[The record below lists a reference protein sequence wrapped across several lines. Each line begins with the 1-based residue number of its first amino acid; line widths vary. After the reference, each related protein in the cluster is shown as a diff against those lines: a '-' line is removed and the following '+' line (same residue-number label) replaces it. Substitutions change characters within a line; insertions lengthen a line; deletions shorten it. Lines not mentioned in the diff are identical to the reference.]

1 MYYIF
6 TQNHRVA
13 LQQLIYKLHS
23 KFLKMKPKKLDS
35 KGNIIVG
42 TTAIL
47 IVALLL
53 ICIFVITSI
62 NYIQNSNIDSESND
76 IFKNVIDDYSA
87 NLEILAQSAIADA
100 TQKIYN
106 GLRIQNSEDQI
117 KKNLDKLLER
127 KNEEF
132 KDKYD
137 IDLSSQTLS
146 VEPTDSPWKVLFKV
160 KLNGKK
166 GSEEFSQIIE
176 RNASIEGLRD
186 PLPIAKLTILSGI
199 MAYDDKIHYKTS
211 LSAYM
216 LLHNFDSPESYIE
229 ATAPLT
235 IKKCPYD
242 PYVHHGDP
250 NVLKDCLDTG
260 YFHESADGSC
270 YLCRLE
276 GKGKCPH
283 YGMEVFIQTHT
294 PLGNESLSCS
304 DHVVFADHYNGAK
317 IDPDDWNSLI
327 LDSSHR
333 KKYGLDGN
341 ESY

>member
-1 MYYIF
+1 M
-6 TQNHRVA
+6 QNHTVA
-13 LQQLIYKLHS
+13 LQQLIYKLLA

-47 IVALLL
+47 VVALL
-53 ICIFVITSI
+53 IVCIFVVTTI
-62 NYIQNSNIDSESND
+62 NFIQDSNIDSQAND
-76 IFKNVIDDYSA
+76 NFKYIIDDYSA
-87 NLEILAQSAIADA
+87 NLEVLGRDAIAEA
-100 TQKIYN
+100 TQKVYN
-106 GLRIQNSEDQI
+106 GLTVRDSEDQI
-117 KKNLDKLLER
+117 KKNLNNLLES

-137 IDLSSQTLS
+137 IDISSEALS
-146 VEPTDSPWKVLFKV
+146 VENTDSPWKVLFKV
-160 KLNGKK
+160 KLEGRK
-166 GSEEFSQIIE
+166 GNEHFSKIVE
-176 RNASIEGLRD
+176 RNASVEGLRD
-186 PLPIAKLTILSGI
+186 PLPIAKLTIASGI
-199 MAYDDKIHYKTS
+199 MAYDDKIHYKTA

-242 PYVHHGDP
+242 PYIHHGDP
-250 NVLKDCLDTG
+250 GVLRDCLDTG

-283 YGMEVFIQTHT
+283 YGFEVFIQTHT

-304 DHVVFADHYNGAK
+304 DHVVFADHYNGNK
-317 IDPDDWNSLI
+317 INPDDWDSLI
-327 LDSSHR
+327 LDNSHR
-333 KKYGLDGN
+333 KKYGLIGN

>member
-1 MYYIF
+1 
-6 TQNHRVA
+6 
-13 LQQLIYKLHS
+13 
-23 KFLKMKPKKLDS
+23 MKAKKLDS

-53 ICIFVITSI
+53 ISIFVITTMTFI
-62 NYIQNSNIDSESND
+62 KDSNIDSEAND
-76 IFKNVIDDYSA
+76 NFKYIIDDYSD
-87 NLEILAQSAIADA
+87 NLEVLGRDAIAEA
-100 TQKIYN
+100 TQKVYN
-106 GLRIQNSEDQI
+106 GLPIRDSEDQI
-117 KKNLDKLLER
+117 SKNLDKLLDDE
-127 KNEEF
+127 NNEF
-132 KDKYD
+132 KQKYD
-137 IDLSSQTLS
+137 IDLSSEVMS
-146 VEPTDSPWKVLFKV
+146 VEPSDSPWKVLFKV

-166 GSEEFSQIIE
+166 DNNEFNQIIE

-186 PLPIAKLTILSGI
+186 PLPIAKLTIASGV
-199 MAYDDKIHYKTS
+199 MAYDDKIHYKTA

-216 LLHNFDSPESYIE
+216 LVHNFDSPESYIE
-229 ATAPLT
+229 ATAPMT
-235 IKKCPYD
+235 MKKCPYD

-250 NVLKDCLDTG
+250 GVLRDCLDTG

-304 DHVVFADHYNGAK
+304 DHVVFADHYNGEK
-317 IDPDDWNSLI
+317 IDPNDWDSLI

-333 KKYGLDGN
+333 KKYGLVGN

>member
-1 MYYIF
+1 M
-6 TQNHRVA
+6 QNHRVA
-13 LQQLIYKLHS
+13 LQQLIYKFQAKS
-23 KFLKMKPKKLDS
+23 LKMKAKKPDS

-53 ICIFVITSI
+53 ISIFVITTI
-62 NYIQNSNIDSESND
+62 TFIQNSNIDSENND
-76 IFKNVIDDYSA
+76 NFKYVIDDYSA
-87 NLEILAQSAIADA
+87 NLEILGRDAIAEA
-100 TQKIYN
+100 TQKVYN
-106 GLRIQNSEDQI
+106 GLPVRDSPDQI
-117 KKNLDKLLER
+117 KKNLNNILED

-132 KDKYD
+132 KKKYD
-137 IDLSSQTLS
+137 IDLSSEVIS
-146 VEPTDSPWKVLFKV
+146 VEPTDSPWKLLFKV

-166 GSEEFSQIIE
+166 GSDEFSQIIE

-186 PLPIAKLTILSGI
+186 PLPIAKLTIASGV
-199 MAYDDKIHYKTS
+199 MAYDDKIHYKTA

-235 IKKCPYD
+235 IKRCPYD

-250 NVLKDCLDTG
+250 GVLRDCLDTG

-304 DHVVFADHYNGAK
+304 DHVVFADHYNGEK
-317 IDPDDWNSLI
+317 INPDDWDSLI
-327 LDSSHR
+327 LDASHR
-333 KKYGLDGN
+333 KKYGLVGN

>member
-1 MYYIF
+1 
-6 TQNHRVA
+6 
-13 LQQLIYKLHS
+13 
-23 KFLKMKPKKLDS
+23 MKIRKLDN
-35 KGNIIVG
+35 KGNLIVG
-42 TTAIL
+42 STAIMIVGL
-47 IVALLL
+47 IL
-53 ICIFVITSI
+53 ICVFAVSTL
-62 NYIQNSNIDSESND
+62 NLIQNSNIDSVNND
-76 IFKNVIDDYSA
+76 NFKYIIDDYTI
-87 NLEILAQSAIADA
+87 NLEVLGRDAIAEA

-106 GLRIQNSEDQI
+106 GLSIHNSPDQI
-117 KKNLDKLLER
+117 RKNLNKLLLK

-137 IDLSSQTLS
+137 IDLSSEVLS
-146 VEPTDSPWKVLFKV
+146 VEPTDSPWKILFKV
-160 KLNGKK
+160 KVNGKK
-166 GSEEFSQIIE
+166 DNNEFSQVIE
-176 RNASIEGLRD
+176 SYSPVEGLRD
-186 PLPIAKLTILSGI
+186 PLPVAKLTIASGI
-199 MAYDDKIHYKTS
+199 MAYDDKIHYKTA

-229 ATAPLT
+229 ATAPMT

-242 PYVHHGDP
+242 PYIHHGDP
-250 NVLKDCLDTG
+250 GVLRDCLDTG

-283 YGMEVFIQTHT
+283 YGFEVFIQTHT

-304 DHVVFADHYNGAK
+304 DHVVFADHYNGQK
-317 IDPDDWNSLI
+317 INPDDWDSLI

-333 KKYGLDGN
+333 KKYGLVGN

>member
-1 MYYIF
+1 
-6 TQNHRVA
+6 
-13 LQQLIYKLHS
+13 
-23 KFLKMKPKKLDS
+23 MKIRKLDN
-35 KGNIIVG
+35 KGNLIVG
-42 TTAIL
+42 STAIMIVGL
-47 IVALLL
+47 IL
-53 ICIFVITSI
+53 ICVFAVSTL
-62 NYIQNSNIDSESND
+62 NLIQNSNIDSVNND
-76 IFKNVIDDYSA
+76 NFKYIIDDYTV
-87 NLEILAQSAIADA
+87 NLEVLGRDAIAEA

-106 GLRIQNSEDQI
+106 GLSIHNSPDQI
-117 KKNLDKLLER
+117 RKNLNKLLLK

-137 IDLSSQTLS
+137 IDLSSEVLS
-146 VEPTDSPWKVLFKV
+146 VEPTDSPWKILFKV
-160 KLNGKK
+160 KVNGKK
-166 GSEEFSQIIE
+166 DNNEFSQVIE
-176 RNASIEGLRD
+176 SYSPVEGLRD
-186 PLPIAKLTILSGI
+186 PLPVAKLTIASGI
-199 MAYDDKIHYKTS
+199 MAYDDKIHYKTA

-229 ATAPLT
+229 ATAPMT

-242 PYVHHGDP
+242 PYIHHGDP
-250 NVLKDCLDTG
+250 GVLRDCLDTG

-283 YGMEVFIQTHT
+283 YGFEVFIQTHT

-304 DHVVFADHYNGAK
+304 DHVVFADHYNGQK
-317 IDPDDWNSLI
+317 INPDDWDSLI

-333 KKYGLDGN
+333 KKYGLVGN

>member
-1 MYYIF
+1 
-6 TQNHRVA
+6 
-13 LQQLIYKLHS
+13 
-23 KFLKMKPKKLDS
+23 MKAKKLDS

-47 IVALLL
+47 IVALL
-53 ICIFVITSI
+53 IITIFVMTAMTFIKD
-62 NYIQNSNIDSESND
+62 SNIESEAND
-76 IFKNVIDDYSA
+76 NFKYIIDDYSA
-87 NLEILAQSAIADA
+87 NLEVLGRDAIAKA
-100 TQKIYN
+100 TQKVYN
-106 GLRIQNSEDQI
+106 GLPISDSEDQI
-117 KKNLDKLLER
+117 KKNLNGILDDE
-127 KNEEF
+127 NEKF
-132 KDKYD
+132 KKKYD
-137 IDLSSQTLS
+137 IDISSEPIS

-160 KLNGKK
+160 KVNVKK
-166 GSEEFSQIIE
+166 DNEQFSQIIE

-186 PLPIAKLTILSGI
+186 PLPIAKLTIASGV
-199 MAYDDKIHYKTS
+199 MAYDDKIHYKTA

-235 IKKCPYD
+235 MKKCPYD

-250 NVLKDCLDTG
+250 GVLRDCLDTG

-304 DHVVFADHYNGAK
+304 DHVVFADHYNGEK
-317 IDPDDWNSLI
+317 IDPNDWDSLI

-333 KKYGLDGN
+333 KKYGLVGN

>member
-1 MYYIF
+1 
-6 TQNHRVA
+6 
-13 LQQLIYKLHS
+13 
-23 KFLKMKPKKLDS
+23 MKRKKLDS

-53 ICIFVITSI
+53 ICIFVATTV
-62 NYIQNSNIDSESND
+62 NFIQNSNLDSEAND
-76 IFKNVIDDYSA
+76 NFKYIIEDYSR
-87 NLEILAQSAIADA
+87 NLEVLGRDSIAEA
-100 TQKIYN
+100 TQKVYN
-106 GLRIQNSEDQI
+106 GLPVRDSEDQI
-117 KKNLDKLLER
+117 KKNLAKRLVE
-127 KNEEF
+127 KNEEY
-132 KDKYD
+132 KKRYD
-137 IDLSSQTLS
+137 IDLTSEPLS

-166 GSEEFSQIIE
+166 DGEMFSQIVE
-176 RNASIEGLRD
+176 SNSSIEGLRD
-186 PLPIAKLTILSGI
+186 PLPIAKLTIASGV
-199 MAYDDKIHYKTS
+199 MAYDDKIHYKTA

-216 LLHNFDSPESYIE
+216 LLHHFDSPESYIE

-235 IKKCPYD
+235 MKKCPYD

-250 NVLKDCLDTG
+250 NVLRDCLDTG

-304 DHVVFADHYNGAK
+304 DHVVFADHYNGQK
-317 IDPDDWNSLI
+317 IDPDDWDSLI

-333 KKYGLDGN
+333 KKYGLSGN

>member
-1 MYYIF
+1 
-6 TQNHRVA
+6 
-13 LQQLIYKLHS
+13 
-23 KFLKMKPKKLDS
+23 MKRKKLDS

-53 ICIFVITSI
+53 ICIFVATTV
-62 NYIQNSNIDSESND
+62 NFIQNSNLESEAND
-76 IFKNVIDDYSA
+76 NFKYIIEDYSR
-87 NLEILAQSAIADA
+87 NLEVLGRDSIAEA
-100 TQKIYN
+100 TQKVYN
-106 GLRIQNSEDQI
+106 GLPVHDSEDQI
-117 KKNLDKLLER
+117 KKNLAKRLGE
-127 KNEEF
+127 KNEEY
-132 KDKYD
+132 KKKYD
-137 IDLSSQTLS
+137 IDLTSEPLS

-166 GSEEFSQIIE
+166 DGEMFSQIVE
-176 RNASIEGLRD
+176 SNSSIEGLRD
-186 PLPIAKLTILSGI
+186 PLPIAKLTIASGV
-199 MAYDDKIHYKTS
+199 MAYDDKIHYKTA

-216 LLHNFDSPESYIE
+216 LLHHFDSPESYIE

-235 IKKCPYD
+235 MKKCPYD

-250 NVLKDCLDTG
+250 NVLRDCLDTG

-304 DHVVFADHYNGAK
+304 DHVVFADHYNGQK
-317 IDPDDWNSLI
+317 IDPDDWDSLI

-333 KKYGLDGN
+333 KKYGLNGN